1 MAWFNVYWIGALVT
15 AYLLGSIPTAYLA
28 GRIGKGT
35 DIRQEG
41 DRNPG
46 AGNVY
51 RVLGPKVGL
60 LVAVVDIGKGAL
72 AVAVAKMVMGNMA
85 GEMAAGTLAVA
96 GHNWPIFLQLRGGR
110 GAASTVGV
118 LLVMLPG
125 ASIPLA
131 VAALLL
137 LPIVRS
143 ATVCLSLMMIPL
155 PFVALLAGVP
165 MPLVAY
171 SAGLPVM
178 AGIRHYFS
186 SRALPRGEKGHAEGQ
201 PLPHG

>member
-1 MAWFNVYWIGALVT
+1 MAWLDVYWIGTLAM
-15 AYLLGSIPTAYLA
+15 AYVLGSFPTAYLA
-28 GRIGKGT
+28 GRISKGT

-51 RVLGPKVGL
+51 RVLGPKVGM
-60 LVAVVDIGKGAL
+60 LVAVVDVGKGAL
-72 AVAVAKMVMGNMA
+72 AVAVAKLVMGNMA
-85 GEMAAGTLAVA
+85 GEMAAGALAVA

-118 LLVMLPG
+118 LFVMLPG
-125 ASIPLA
+125 VSIRLGI
-131 VAALLL
+131 VALVL
-137 LPIVRS
+137 LPIFRS
-143 ATVCLSLMMIPL
+143 ATVGISLIMIPL
-155 PFVALLAGVP
+155 PFLALLTGAS

-171 SAGLPVM
+171 SVGLPVM

-186 SRALPRGEKGHAEGQ
+186 SRALPRGEEGHAEGQ
-201 PLPHG
+201 ALPQG